1 MQMRSVMRQGIGRAM
16 MTAVET
22 MARAHQAVRL
32 EAHVAPDAVGF
43 YRKIGWELVDAH
55 RPILSWRSY

>member
-1 MQMRSVMRQGIGRAM
+1 M